1 MQQRDERI
9 QRAFKRGGIFALRVL
24 FQQQLEGGGNRIH
37 VVRGE
42 LQRFLD
48 GGDGFGGALRPGCG
62 FQQLRRALGGRLAAV
77 QKRVERAVDLIAE
90 AVGER
95 VLVFLGER
103 AEGNEQERE
112 QNRTEFFHSQSS
124 HSCGA

>member
-1 MQQRDERI
+1 MRTAASFCSRETSVSSARSSTAGYS
-9 QRAFKRGGIFALRVL
+9 RLRVL
-24 FQQQLEGGGNRIH
+24 FQQQLEGGGSRIH

-48 GGDGFGGALRPGCG
+48 GGDGFGGALRPGRG

-77 QKRVERAVDLIAE
+77 QKRVERAVDRDPIAE
-90 AVGER
+90 AAGER
-95 VLVFLGER
+95 VLAFLGER

-112 QNRTEFFHSQSS
+112 QNGTRVSS
-124 HSCGA
+124 